1 MLLAEIISVGTEL
14 LFGEIV
20 DSNAAFLAREL
31 GTRGVTLHR
40 KTVLGDNLTR
50 LTDAIGTALDRA
62 DLVILGGG
70 LGPTDDDLTR
80 EAIAAA
86 LNETP
91 TEDPDQ
97 LAHLRD
103 LFESRGRTMPDINRK
118 QAWLIP
124 SAEALPNPV
133 GTAPGW
139 FVRTTH
145 GGLPKLLVALPGPPR
160 EMQRMWRE
168 QVLPRLPLPGA
179 ALEHTTIHTQG
190 IGEST
195 VAELLGDLTRQANPS
210 VATYAR
216 ATGVDV
222 RVAASAPDRD
232 QAAALLH
239 PVRQRVRELLA
250 RWTWGEDDQTLAGA
264 AQGALLGLTLG
275 VIEAGS
281 AGTLCTLLA
290 DQPGFL
296 DAAVTQDHARLIT
309 LGLTPVTLRDQGL
322 VSEQAARELA
332 AGAREHL
339 GADVGLAVVVAT
351 TGERAG
357 QAFVGLNV
365 PQPGGATLER
375 TLHVNWPGDAAQV
388 RERAAVSALSL
399 LRAALSDP
407 PAPTPAP
414 TDSQTSDSQNR
425 TAPAPEQRPEGR
437 TA

>member
-31 GTRGVTLHR
+31 GARGVTLHR
-40 KTVLGDNLTR
+40 KTVLGDNLPR

-91 TEDPDQ
+91 TEDPAQ
-97 LAHLRD
+97 LAHLRG
-103 LFESRGRTMPDINRK
+103 LYESRGRAMPEINRK

-124 SAEALPNPV
+124 SASALPNPV

-139 FVRTTH
+139 FVRTTR
-145 GGLPKLLVALPGPPR
+145 GTPKLLVALPGPPR

-190 IGEST
+190 IGESA

-264 AQGALLGLTLG
+264 AQGALQGRTLG

-281 AGTLCTLLA
+281 AGMLCTLLG

-309 LGLTPVTLRDQGL
+309 LGLTPVTLRGTGL

-351 TGERAG
+351 TGDRAG
-357 QAFVGLNV
+357 QAFVAVNV
-365 PQPGGATLER
+365 PQAGGAPLEG

-399 LRAALSDP
+399 LRSTLTGP
-407 PAPTPAP
+407 PAPTPTP
-414 TDSQTSDSQNR
+414 TDSQTSTTPDS
-425 TAPAPEQRPEGR
+425 AQRPEGR

>member
-91 TEDPDQ
+91 TEDPAQ
-97 LAHLRD
+97 LAHLRG

-139 FVRTTH
+139 FVRTTR
-145 GGLPKLLVALPGPPR
+145 GTPKLLVALPGPPR

-168 QVLPRLPLPGA
+168 QVLPRLPMPAA

-281 AGTLCTLLA
+281 AGMLCTLLA

-365 PQPGGATLER
+365 PQPGGAPLER

-407 PAPTPAP
+407 PVPTPAP
-414 TDSQTSDSQNR
+414 TDSQTSDSQ
-425 TAPAPEQRPEGR
+425 TSTTPDSAQRPEGR

>member
-80 EAIAAA
+80 EAIAAT

-91 TEDPDQ
+91 IEEPAQ
-97 LAHLRD
+97 LAHLRG

-139 FVRTTH
+139 FVRTTR
-145 GGLPKLLVALPGPPR
+145 GTPKLLVALPGPPR

-168 QVLPRLPLPGA
+168 QVLPRLPLPAA

-216 ATGVDV
+216 ATG
-222 RVAASAPDRD
+222 
-232 QAAALLH
+232 
-239 PVRQRVRELLA
+239 
-250 RWTWGEDDQTLAGA
+250 
-264 AQGALLGLTLG
+264 
-275 VIEAGS
+275 
-281 AGTLCTLLA
+281 
-290 DQPGFL
+290 
-296 DAAVTQDHARLIT
+296 
-309 LGLTPVTLRDQGL
+309 
-322 VSEQAARELA
+322 
-332 AGAREHL
+332 
-339 GADVGLAVVVAT
+339 
-351 TGERAG
+351 
-357 QAFVGLNV
+357 
-365 PQPGGATLER
+365 
-375 TLHVNWPGDAAQV
+375 
-388 RERAAVSALSL
+388 
-399 LRAALSDP
+399 
-407 PAPTPAP
+407 
-414 TDSQTSDSQNR
+414 
-425 TAPAPEQRPEGR
+425 
-437 TA
+437 

>member
-97 LAHLRD
+97 LAHLRG

-139 FVRTTH
+139 FVRTTR
-145 GGLPKLLVALPGPPR
+145 GTPKLLVALPGPPR

-365 PQPGGATLER
+365 PQPGGAPLER

>member
-1 MLLAEIISVGTEL
+1 MLLTEIISVGTEL

-31 GTRGVTLHR
+31 GARGVTLHR
-40 KTVLGDNLTR
+40 KTVLGDNLPR

-91 TEDPDQ
+91 TEDPAQ
-97 LAHLRD
+97 LAHLRG
-103 LFESRGRTMPDINRK
+103 LYESRGRTMPEINRK

-139 FVRTTH
+139 FVRTTR
-145 GGLPKLLVALPGPPR
+145 GTPKLLVALPGPPR

-190 IGEST
+190 IGESNL
-195 VAELLGDLTRQANPS
+195 AELLSDLTRQANPS

-264 AQGALLGLTLG
+264 AQGALQNRTLG

-281 AGTLCTLLA
+281 AGMLCTLLA
-290 DQPGFL
+290 DQPAFL

-351 TGERAG
+351 TGDRAG
-357 QAFVGLNV
+357 QAFVAVNV
-365 PQPGGATLER
+365 PQAGSAPLER

-399 LRAALSDP
+399 LRATLTGL
-407 PAPTPAP
+407 PAPTPTP
-414 TDSQTSDSQNR
+414 TDSQTSTTPDS
-425 TAPAPEQRPEGR
+425 AQRPEGR

>member
-97 LAHLRD
+97 LAHLRG

-139 FVRTTH
+139 FVRTTR
-145 GGLPKLLVALPGPPR
+145 GTPKLLVALPGPPR

-239 PVRQRVRELLA
+239 PVRQHVREVLA

-264 AQGALLGLTLG
+264 AQGALRGLTLG

-365 PQPGGATLER
+365 PQPGGAPLER

-407 PAPTPAP
+407 PVPTPAP
-414 TDSQTSDSQNR
+414 TDSQTSDSQ
-425 TAPAPEQRPEGR
+425 TSTTPDSAQRPEGR